1 MSAHAQGVNPFADT
15 EDQAALRQLAR
26 DVAER
31 ELAPMA
37 RHGDETEEF
46 PQWAWDAFRKTELF
60 GITIG
65 EKWGGAGLGDVEAAI
80 VLEELARADVS
91 SAILAQLIFN
101 GPPRAIEH
109 LGSDALKDRWLP
121 LAASGDGLFCIGIS
135 ETEAGSAV
143 GHMRARLTKDGDGFR
158 LNAYKNYVTGGHK
171 ARVCLVRAWSG
182 VDSPAAQAPKAS
194 ARSSSTSRRRGSR
207 LLGPM

>member
-1 MSAHAQGVNPFADT
+1 MSAQAKGANPFADDD
-15 EDQAALRQLAR
+15 DQAALRQLAR

-46 PQWAWDAFRKTELF
+46 PQWAWDAFRKAELF

-65 EKWGGAGLGDVEAAI
+65 ERWGGAGLGDVEAAI

-101 GPPRAIEH
+101 GPPRAIQH
-109 LGSDALKDRWLP
+109 LGNDPILDKWLP
-121 LAASGDGLFCIGIS
+121 
-135 ETEAGSAV
+135 
-143 GHMRARLTKDGDGFR
+143 
-158 LNAYKNYVTGGHK
+158 
-171 ARVCLVRAWSG
+171 
-182 VDSPAAQAPKAS
+182 PAP
-194 ARSSSTSRRRGSR
+194 
-207 LLGPM
+207 

>member
-1 MSAHAQGVNPFADT
+1 MPAHATGASPFADT

-26 DVAER
+26 DVADR

-46 PQWAWDAFRKTELF
+46 PQWAWDGMRKAELF

-65 EKWGGAGLGDVEAAI
+65 ERWGGAGLGDIEAAI

-109 LGSDALKDRWLP
+109 LGNDAMKDRWLP
-121 LAASGDGLFCIGIS
+121 IAASGEGLFCIGI
-135 ETEAGSAV
+135 TEPDAGSAATL
-143 GHMRARLTKDGDGFR
+143 MRSHFTVAGDGLYM
-158 LNAYKNYVTGGHK
+158 LNA
-171 ARVCLVRAWSG
+171 S
-182 VDSPAAQAPKAS
+182 
-194 ARSSSTSRRRGSR
+194 
-207 LLGPM
+207 

>member
-1 MSAHAQGVNPFADT
+1 MPAHATGASPFADT

-26 DVAER
+26 DVADR

-46 PQWAWDAFRKTELF
+46 PQWAWDGMRKAELF

-109 LGSDALKDRWLP
+109 LGSDALKQRWLP
-121 LAASGDGLFCIGIS
+121 LAASGEGLFCIGI
-135 ETEAGSAV
+135 TEPDAGSAANL
-143 GHMRARLTKDGDGFR
+143 MRSHLTTDGSGGYR
-158 LNAYKNYVTGGHK
+158 LNAYKNYVTG
-171 ARVCLVRAWSG
+171 
-182 VDSPAAQAPKAS
+182 
-194 ARSSSTSRRRGSR
+194 
-207 LLGPM
+207 